1 MTDSFS
7 SIKNEPPIPEKKDDN
22 LKSPI
27 EQIQE
32 NLKSDDQKKIVTGL
46 KTLLAYM
53 SKGEVIPD
61 IGPSVVI
68 LLSHKDE
75 EIRHL
80 ASIVCVMMQETNSEI
95 LLLSVGNFVK
105 SAFESDPS
113 NRAISLKTF
122 TSLKIPD
129 LFTITLEQINNLSS
143 DMSPFVRRAAA
154 IACTKLCDENNKDQ
168 FIPILKRMLNDQSP
182 IVISATLYALSVI
195 APDNDEIMHPYFR
208 SLCNEL
214 QKLDEWGQTIALNTL
229 TRYSRRNF
237 RDPKKL
243 NLDDWDDNAYESLDP
258 DLDLLLQAAQPLLSS
273 INPSVTLSAS
283 ILYFY
288 LSPPLKRNMFVKPMI
303 RLIYGDSSVQCIAL
317 SVLSSMV
324 ADDPEPFLPHI
335 RHFFVN
341 DDDPRDAKLL
351 KFKVLSQ
358 LARPMNAQMIMEE
371 LYQHVTTRDREL
383 SHAAVL
389 AIGRTASFAGKLN
402 YNSFTQ
408 LMRLLNS
415 PLNFVVSSA
424 VLVICV
430 LLSPLPQESD
440 EAKEEDPLFGDI
452 SEPSMD
458 AGEVTSVLKKML
470 TFFGKIDDPEAK
482 SALIAVI
489 GAKAKIV
496 PLQAHEVLRQLAITF
511 PQQDRLVKLQT
522 ITLAARVFAVRS
534 KESADLVRFVFS
546 QGLYDTDID
555 IRDRVRL
562 CHSLISAQTNSPT
575 ILKLRKRC
583 DEFLF
588 PHKPAVVWDNASQKA
603 SIVDLGTF
611 SQVLGL
617 PEAAPC
623 VPWADPESLPPS
635 SVRDGETHETQSNEN
650 ATNQNDE
657 EKDRNE
663 EEDYES
669 FFGEKEKPSKP
680 ETDEDII
687 LQTQTKSEV
696 VHQEVDIDE
705 DYFN

>member
-1 MTDSFS
+1 MTESFS
-7 SIKNEPPIPEKKDDN
+7 SVKNEPPIPEKADDK

-27 EQIQE
+27 ELIQE
-32 NLKSDDQKKIVTGL
+32 NLKSEDQKNIVNGL

-80 ASIVCVMMQETNSEI
+80 ASIVCVMMQESNSEI

-113 NRAISLKTF
+113 TRAISLKTF

-129 LFTITLEQINNLSS
+129 LFTITLEQITNLSS

-154 IACTKLCDENNKDQ
+154 IACTKLCDESNKKQ

-182 IVISATLYALSVI
+182 IVISAALYGLSVI
-195 APDNDEIMHPYFR
+195 TPDDDEIIHPYFR

-229 TRYSRRNF
+229 ARYARRNF

-243 NLDDWDDNAYESLDP
+243 NLDDWDDTTYEQIDP

-273 INPSVTLSAS
+273 INPSVSLSAS

-288 LSPPLKRNMFVKPMI
+288 LSPPLKRSMYVKPMI
-303 RLIYGDSSVQCIAL
+303 RLIYGDSAVQIIAL
-317 SVLSSMV
+317 SVLSSIV

-335 RHFFVN
+335 RHFYVN

-389 AIGRTASFAGKLN
+389 AIGRTASLAGKLT

-415 PLNFVVSSA
+415 QLNFVVSSA

-430 LLSPLPQESD
+430 LLAPLPQESD
-440 EAKEEDPLFGDI
+440 ESKEEDPLFGDI

-458 AGEVTSVLKKML
+458 AGEVTAVLKKML

-522 ITLAARVFAVRS
+522 ITLAARVFAVRP
-534 KESADLVRFVFS
+534 KESSDLVRFVFS

-562 CHSLISAQTNSPT
+562 CHSLISAQTSSQT
-575 ILKLRKRC
+575 ILSIRKRC

-588 PHKPAVVWDNASQKA
+588 PHKPAVVWDNVSQKA
-603 SIVDLGTF
+603 SIVDIGTF

-617 PEAAPC
+617 PDAPQC
-623 VPWADPESLPPS
+623 VPWADSDSLPPS
-635 SVRDGETHETQSNEN
+635 SVRDGENNE
-650 ATNQNDE
+650 ATATEDAVN
-657 EKDRNE
+657 EKVEKESNE

-669 FFGEKEKPSKP
+669 FFGENKKEPKP

-687 LQTQTKSEV
+687 HQTQTKSEI

-705 DYFN
+705 DYFQ